1 MLWKGLGGLRV
12 GRPNCES
19 RTATVSQEIGVYIYK
34 SNPIRINENIICI
47 MLLMCPGKITY

>member
-19 RTATVSQEIGVYIYK
+19 RTATVSQETGVYIYK